1 MSEPAKFDVVLEL
14 TDLSQNSLEV
24 RSSSL
29 LAFLEG
35 VKTAYADG
43 CPEGK
48 VPDPAAGDDYIRL
61 NFHLVV
67 DRSDGGAGTGG
78 NGEEERTLLTRR
90 QTEIAHLL
98 ERGLTNKEIANKLNI
113 SPATVKNHV
122 HAILGKLDLDRRS
135 KVAAYLRSR
144 SQLVVSAQG
153 ASHSASHSAPQ
164 GAGS

>member
-48 VPDPAAGDDYIRL
+48 IPDPAAGDDYITL

-67 DRSDGGAGTGG
+67 DRSDGCAGAGGD
-78 NGEEERTLLTRR
+78 GEEERTLLTRR

-153 ASHSASHSAPQ
+153 AGASQGASH

>member
-43 CPEGK
+43 CPEGR
-48 VPDPAAGDDYIRL
+48 VPDPAAGGDYITL

-67 DRSDGGAGTGG
+67 DRSDCGAGAGG
-78 NGEEERTLLTRR
+78 DGEEERTLLTRR

-153 ASHSASHSAPQ
+153 AGASHGASQ